1 MTTFGRYTLVRRVGV
16 GGMAEIWKAKAQGP
30 AGFEKV
36 LAIKKVLPHLV
47 EDGEFIDMFV
57 EEAKLVATLVH
68 PNIVQVFDFGQ
79 VGKLDYFIAMEYVAG
94 SNLAQVIRR
103 LGERG
108 SRFPLEVSLYVVL
121 EACKGLGH
129 AHGKEDLAGNNLGI
143 VHRDVS
149 PQNILVS
156 FGGEV
161 KVTDFG
167 IAKVASALTRTAEG
181 HVRGKLAYMSPEQA
195 NTRSVDNRSDLFSLC
210 VVLYE
215 LCTGRRLFSGSSS
228 SEIFAKVTGFKVPT
242 DEDLSKIPYEVRS
255 IIKQGLEPD
264 PEARFQDATEMEQ
277 ALTNALGPDG
287 IVQARHALASVVQR
301 LFDDERKLELT
312 AADPVPVSPEYAE
325 TQAQG
330 SGEVVSSV
338 SARRQVV
345 PRAEPVKAP
354 STPSGLTLAKDQPSA
369 KAVTIAPGPMSS
381 PSVVVGPA
389 AGAPWK
395 RIALYAVG
403 AVALLLAGLAG
414 NFLPAL
420 RASKPTPTP
429 APTAY
434 ASASPTATMDS
445 VVLTESPLATPVTS
459 ATPLVAAT
467 AAAIATAVPNT
478 SARPTPARTAVVIA
492 TTPRPTATPAPVAG
506 FGYITVNARPWVQV
520 FVDGKMVIAETPLR
534 RHKLSAGRHT
544 LRFQNPTT
552 RFLVEK
558 QIEIPADIERN
569 IFVDV
574 KTGAVTIK

>member
-1 MTTFGRYTLVRRVGV
+1 MSTFGRYTLVRRVGV

-108 SRFPLEVSLYVVL
+108 SRFPLEVSLYIIL

-129 AHGKEDLAGNNLGI
+129 AHGKEDLAGNTLGI

-195 NTRSVDNRSDLFSLC
+195 NTRSLDNRSDLFSLC

-242 DEDLSKIPYEVRS
+242 DEDLSKIPYEVRA
-255 IIKQGLEPD
+255 IIKQGLEPGPD
-264 PEARFQDATEMEQ
+264 ERFQDATEMEQ

-287 IVQARHALASVVQR
+287 IVQARHALASIVQR
-301 LFDDERKLELT
+301 LFDEERKLELT
-312 AADPVPVSPEYAE
+312 AAAPVPVSPEYAE

-330 SGEVVSSV
+330 SGEI
-338 SARRQVV
+338 SAAMRQVV
-345 PRAEPVKAP
+345 PHSEPVKVP
-354 STPSGLTLAKDQPSA
+354 SSPSGLTLAKDQPSA
-369 KAVTIAPGPMSS
+369 KAVIIAPGPM
-381 PSVVVGPA
+381 PENTPPRPTA
-389 AGAPWK
+389 REDNTKWK
-395 RIALYAVG
+395 RIALYAAGVL
-403 AVALLLAGLAG
+403 ALLLAMLAG
-414 NFLPAL
+414 NFLPAVMGSGK
-420 RASKPTPTP
+420 ATPTP

-434 ASASPTATMDS
+434 ASTTATPLL
-445 VVLTESPLATPVTS
+445 VLTESPVGTPTG
-459 ATPLVAAT
+459 TPTPAAT
-467 AAAIATAVPNT
+467 ATATATVAST
-478 SARPTPARTAVVIA
+478 VRPTPVRTAVVIV
-492 TTPRPTATPAPVAG
+492 TTPRPLVTATPVPTPVPVAG
-506 FGYITVNARPWVQV
+506 FGFITVNARPWVQV

-534 RHKLSAGRHT
+534 RHRLSAGKHT

-552 RFLVEK
+552 KFLVEK
-558 QIEIPADIERN
+558 VIDIPAEVERN